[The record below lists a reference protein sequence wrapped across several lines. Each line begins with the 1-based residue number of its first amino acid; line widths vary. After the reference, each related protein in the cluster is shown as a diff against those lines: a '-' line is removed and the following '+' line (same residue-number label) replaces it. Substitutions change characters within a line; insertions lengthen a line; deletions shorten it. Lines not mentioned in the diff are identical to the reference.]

1 MGRTSSLSSECAS
14 HDFASSR
21 TGLVIWGLPGLLV
34 LAGVAFP
41 GARALLWAVGFFAAG
56 AACGANARRCGRTHC
71 YVTGPL
77 YLALSAASVL
87 IGLGV
92 LSWSWWSLLVLCGAG
107 TFLAHVPEFLGKR
120 YLRAP
125 S

>member
-1 MGRTSSLSSECAS
+1 MSSECANR
-14 HDFASSR
+14 DLASSR
-21 TGLVIWGLPGLLV
+21 TGLIVWGVPALLV
-34 LAGVAFP
+34 LGGVAFA
-41 GARALLWAVGFFAAG
+41 GARPLLWAVGFFAAG
-56 AACGANARRCGRTHC
+56 AACLANARRCGRTHC
-71 YVTGPL
+71 YITGPL
-77 YLALSAASVL
+77 YLGLSAASVL

-92 LSWSWWSLLVLCGAG
+92 LSWSWWSLLLLSGAG